1 MIMFIRTTGNIET
14 PTCSSDNA
22 ISTDDHGDEGQ
33 CQLDESA
40 AESVHEE
47 CDGSVSKQQKRKKE
61 QITPFQKN
69 LLHLMK
75 NPPIHKPED
84 FDADKSF
91 LLSFLPDL
99 KKMNENQKLELKIQ
113 FMQSVKNILN
123 PSQTLSFEHHKPNP
137 HQFNYYQNDG
147 YSPNSANYRN
157 NHQQFLPNFQTDL
170 SHSYHYSH
178 TSPHPSPQ
186 LHSYPGS
193 PNVDMNHSNLS
204 SQDENSHHTI

>member
-1 MIMFIRTTGNIET
+1 MFIRTTGNIET
-14 PTCSSDNA
+14 LTCSTDNA
-22 ISTDDHGDEGQ
+22 ISTDEYGDERQ

-47 CDGSVSKQQKRKKE
+47 CDGLISKQQRRKKE

-69 LLHLMK
+69 VLHLMK
-75 NPPIHKPED
+75 NAPVHKPED
-84 FDADKSF
+84 FDADKAF

-123 PSQTLSFEHHKPNP
+123 PSQTLSFEHNKPNP
-137 HQFNYYQNDG
+137 HQFNYYQND
-147 YSPNSANYRN
+147 YSSNSANFRN
-157 NHQQFLPNFQTDL
+157 NHHQQFFPNFQTDP
-170 SHSYHYSH
+170 SHYSY

-186 LHSYPGS
+186 LHSYQGS
-193 PNVDMNHSNLS
+193 PNVDVNHSNLS

>member
-1 MIMFIRTTGNIET
+1 MFIRTTGNIET
-14 PTCSSDNA
+14 PTCPTDNA
-22 ISTDDHGDEGQ
+22 ISTDEYGDERQ

-40 AESVHEE
+40 VETVHEE
-47 CDGSVSKQQKRKKE
+47 CDGSVSKQTKRKKE

-69 LLHLMK
+69 LLDLMK
-75 NPPIHKPED
+75 NAPVHKPED

-91 LLSFLPDL
+91 LLSLLPDL

-123 PSQTLSFEHHKPNP
+123 PSQTVSFEHHKPIP
-137 HQFNYYQNDG
+137 HQMTYYQKDY
-147 YSPNSANYRN
+147 YSPNSANFRN
-157 NHQQFLPNFQTDL
+157 NHQQFLPNIQTDL
-170 SHSYHYSH
+170 SHSYHSSY

-193 PNVDMNHSNLS
+193 PNIDVNHSNLS